1 MVGPVS
7 PHSGQQSCLIEDED
21 PVPPQ
26 TLSLVMVEED
36 MMDDEGHITQ
46 QSIIL

>member
-7 PHSGQQSCLIEDED
+7 PQSGQQSCLVEDED

-26 TLSLVMVEED
+26 ALLVMVEED

-46 QSIIL
+46 RSIIL

>member
-7 PHSGQQSCLIEDED
+7 PQSGQQSCLIEDED

-26 TLSLVMVEED
+26 TLLVMVEED

-46 QSIIL
+46 RSIIL